1 MKAVSSKL
9 VNILRDIKDNTVV
22 VPRFQRDFV
31 WDTAA
36 TCKLIDSIARD
47 YPIGALLAL
56 PAEALSLPCTELKWA
71 GAKTVVEARPG
82 SFYLLDGQQRLTS
95 IARALLADKTY
106 QYLFDLDAIY
116 RELSDPTMYVNE
128 EWVICRR
135 KQEKLVTDV
144 GFLRCEDVVQ
154 AGTAYGKVRIFL
166 KSKFPD
172 AQEGELIT
180 KSSGLLEVLETVR
193 NYQVIVHQMEKNE
206 KPDSICRI
214 FETIN
219 STGVRLDT
227 FDLVVAKSYSLS
239 YDLREKVN
247 EIKQQYPL
255 VEDFADEN
263 ILHAIYY
270 FTGLVEQKRPTLTK
284 AALLATPPAVWAN
297 SLERAATA
305 FTTVAKWLL
314 QNGLHSSTNE
324 NLVPAALQ
332 TIIVVCEMLYPGSID
347 SQVVSVELKR
357 WLLAR
362 LSSSQNYNKSTFESD
377 LTTLKTFFEAPRMVA
392 SKAHLDTYAKLDVA
406 VSHLPA
412 DVPADIARVI
422 GELTT
427 IVPAAL
433 IGEQQ

>member
-1 MKAVSSKL
+1 MITRYVVKAIPSKL
-9 VNILRDIKDNTVV
+9 VNILRDIKDNTFV

-56 PAEALSLPCTELKWA
+56 PTEALALPCTGLNWA
-71 GAKTVVEARPG
+71 DAKPIVEAKPG

-95 IARALLADKTY
+95 IARALLADKMY

-116 RELSDPTMYVNE
+116 RELSDPEMYVNE
-128 EWVICRR
+128 EWVVCRR
-135 KQEKLVTDV
+135 KQENLVTDV

-154 AGTAYGKVRIFL
+154 AGTAYGTVRIFL

-172 AQEGELIT
+172 AQEDELIT

-219 STGVRLDT
+219 STGIRLDT
-227 FDLVVAKSYSLS
+227 FDLIVAKNYSLS

-255 VEDFADEN
+255 VKDFTDES

-270 FTGLVEQKRPTLTK
+270 YTGLVEQKRPTLTK
-284 AALLATPPAVWAN
+284 AALLATSPAVWAN
-297 SLERAATA
+297 SLERAAMA
-305 FTTVAKWLL
+305 FTTLAKWLA
-314 QNGLHSSTNE
+314 QNGLHSSSKGG
-324 NLVPAALQ
+324 LLPAGLQ
-332 TIIVVCEMLYPGSID
+332 TMIVACEMLHPGSID

-362 LSSSQNYNKSTFESD
+362 LSSSPNYNEPLSEAAV
-377 LTTLKTFFEAPRMVA
+377 TTKA
-392 SKAHLDTYAKLDVA
+392 SLDTYAKLGVA
-406 VSHLPA
+406 VSHLSD
-412 DVPADIARVI
+412 DVLADIAKVF

-427 IVPAAL
+427 IVPAAP